1 MIHLEKVTC
10 RSCRG
15 PGKASPSRTCRI
27 PRKLQLVH
35 NFKLLP
41 VSGNFLSF
49 HRGEGGRGLAGTWL
63 PHAPSIT
70 TPRIKQFCWSP
81 PCLCFQAKLPLKES
95 FQRKINGKSPTAVS
109 SSWRADVS
117 AYGAERGGLR
127 AVRMGQACPPHP
139 DLPVTPPLPQ
149 EPRHLSRAW
158 VPACAAGAGHRTGPG
173 WEGTGG
179 PR

>member
-149 EPRHLSRAW
+149 
-158 VPACAAGAGHRTGPG
+158 
-173 WEGTGG
+173 
-179 PR
+179 